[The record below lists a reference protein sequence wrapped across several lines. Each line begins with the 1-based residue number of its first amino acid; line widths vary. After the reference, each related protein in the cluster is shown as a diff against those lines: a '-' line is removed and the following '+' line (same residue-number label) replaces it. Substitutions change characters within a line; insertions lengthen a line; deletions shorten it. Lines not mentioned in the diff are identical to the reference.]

1 MKFDAEKERSTG
13 RAASTG
19 VIPGDVAI
27 SVGNPNLPLPDGWR
41 WRPISEVARLESG
54 HTPSRRHPEYW
65 GGPIPWIGIRDATEN
80 HGRTISATAQYT
92 NQLGI
97 DNSSARVLP
106 THTVCLS
113 RTASVGYVVVMG
125 CPMATSQDFVN
136 WVCGPD
142 LDYRFLKYALLAERN
157 SFHRFAHGS
166 THQTIYFPEVKAF
179 HIAFPPRD
187 LQARIADVLGSID
200 DRIEHNRALAAN
212 LEAIARALFKSW
224 FVDFDP
230 VRAKVAGETP
240 PGLAPDLAALF
251 PDRFVDSELGEIP
264 EGWDAATLVK
274 VCSLNPESWTGRKH
288 PDQIEYVDLAN
299 VKAGDIENRASYSW
313 DESPSRA
320 RRVLRSGDTIVGTV
334 RPGNRSFALIAE
346 NGLTGST
353 GFAALRPNSE
363 WLREFVYLAATSDD
377 AIDRLTHLA
386 DGAAYPAVRP
396 DVVVATEAVIP
407 SEDVVKEFSAILRP
421 LIDRVAA
428 SRSESAALTQLR
440 DLLLPRL
447 ISGKLSVE
455 DAEAALEAA

>member
-1 MKFDAEKERSTG
+1 MAFDWRPFPELLSEIVDNRG
-13 RAASTG
+13 RTCPVGEVGLPLIATNCIKPDRLFPVYETDRYVSQHTYDHWFRG
-19 VIPGDVAI
+19 HPLPGDILFVCKGSPGRTSWVPDPVDFCIAQDMVAVRPNPDRVYAKYLLAALRSQ
-27 SVGNPNLPLPDGWR
+27 SVQHQIATMHVGTLIPHFKKGDFGKLLIPVPD
-41 WRPISEVARLESG
+41 
-54 HTPSRRHPEYW
+54 
-65 GGPIPWIGIRDATEN
+65 DAT
-80 HGRTISATAQYT
+80 Q
-92 NQLGI
+92 QLIG
-97 DNSSARVLP
+97 DFYFA
-106 THTVCLS
+106 LS
-113 RTASVGYVVVMG
+113 
-125 CPMATSQDFVN
+125 
-136 WVCGPD
+136 
-142 LDYRFLKYALLAERN
+142 L
-157 SFHRFAHGS
+157 
-166 THQTIYFPEVKAF
+166 
-179 HIAFPPRD
+179 
-187 LQARIADVLGSID
+187 
-200 DRIEHNRALAAN
+200 RIEHNRALAAN

-230 VRAKVAGETP
+230 VRAKAAGEAP

-264 EGWDAATLVK
+264 EGWNAATLAG
-274 VCSLNPESWTGRKH
+274 VCSLNPEAWTRRKH
-288 PDQIEYVDLAN
+288 PEKVEYVDLAN
-299 VKAGDIENRASYSW
+299 VKAGEIENRALYSW

-320 RRVLRSGDTIVGTV
+320 RRVLRPGDTIVGTV
-334 RPGNRSFALIAE
+334 RPGNRSFALIVE
-346 NGLTGST
+346 DGLTGST
-353 GFAALRPNSE
+353 GFAVLRPNSE

-447 ISGKLSVE
+447 ISGKLRVE